1 MTHEFSLGEEIAH
14 SLTHGLGAILSA
26 IGLVVL
32 IAEAVRFGNVWHI
45 VSCAVFGVTLIL
57 LYTASTLYHSIP
69 SPRAKRVLRYI
80 DHSAI
85 FLLIAGTYTPFTL
98 VSLNGGWGWS
108 LFGVIWGLAL
118 IGIVFKAV
126 ALGRF
131 RILSVALY
139 IVMGWIVAVALEP
152 LARAVEP
159 RGLLLLFLGGG
170 AYTLGVIFYGWKR
183 LAYNHAIWHVF
194 VLTGSVLHY
203 LAVLFYV
210 IPRPH

>member
-1 MTHEFSLGEEIAH
+1 MTPEFSVGEEIAH
-14 SLTHGLGAILSA
+14 SLTHGLGVILSV

-32 IAEAVRFGNVWHI
+32 IADAVRFGNAWHI

-57 LYTASTLYHSIP
+57 LYSASTLYHSIP
-69 SPRAKRVLRYI
+69 LPRAKRVLRYI

-126 ALGRF
+126 ALERF

-203 LAVLFYV
+203 LAVFLYV
-210 IPRPH
+210 IPRPR